1 MGLLERFLQY
11 VAIDTQSDEN
21 SESFPSTQK
30 QYDLLNLLAEQ
41 MKQLGMTEVEVDKN
55 GYAMGSIPATPGY
68 EDKPVIG
75 FIAHVDTAPD
85 MSGKDVKPRVI
96 EKYDGGD
103 IELNPSLTMYVK
115 EFPELLNHVGHKLVV
130 TDGTTLLGAD
140 DKAGVAEIM
149 HAAEW
154 LMTHPEVAHG
164 KIRLGFTP
172 DEEIGRG
179 VDFFDVEHFGA
190 RFAYTLDGGPIGELE
205 YENFNAAGAKFV
217 IQGRNIHPGY
227 AKDKMINSLQILCEI
242 NSMLPAAMRPEHTQG
257 YEGFYHLVGMSGGV
271 ETAEMS
277 YIVRDHCRTKFEQ
290 KKTYLQDVADFL
302 NKKYGEGVVTLNLRD
317 QYYNMRE
324 QVELYPEVVDKAI
337 EAMKLADVEPIIK
350 PIRGGTD
357 GARLSFMNLPCPNLF
372 TGMMNFHGKYEYCSV
387 DTMEKAVETILNLV
401 KLWAK

>member
-1 MGLLERFLQY
+1 M
-11 VAIDTQSDEN
+11 D
-21 SESFPSTQK
+21 
-30 QYDLLNLLAEQ
+30 
-41 MKQLGMTEVEVDKN
+41 
-55 GYAMGSIPATPGY
+55 
-68 EDKPVIG
+68 
-75 FIAHVDTAPD
+75 
-85 MSGKDVKPRVI
+85 
-96 EKYDGGD
+96 
-103 IELNPSLTMYVK
+103 
-115 EFPELLNHVGHKLVV
+115 
-130 TDGTTLLGAD
+130 
-140 DKAGVAEIM
+140 
-149 HAAEW
+149 AAEW
-154 LMTHPEVAHG
+154 LMAHPEFAHG

-205 YENFNAAGAKFV
+205 YENFNAASAKFS

-227 AKDKMINSLQILCEI
+227 AKNKMINSLQILCEI
-242 NSMLPAAMRPEHTQG
+242 NSMLPVAMRPEYTQG

-290 KKTYLQDVADFL
+290 KKAFLQDVTAFL
-302 NKKYGEGVVTLNLRD
+302 NKKYGEGVVTLVLKD

-324 QVELYPEVVDKAI
+324 QVELHPEVVDKAI
-337 EAMKLADVEPIIK
+337 EAMKLAGVEPVIK

-372 TGMMNFHGKYEYCSV
+372 TGMMNFHGKYEYCSL
-387 DTMEKAVETILNLV
+387 DTMEKAVETILNIV